1 MGKMC
6 LSWRRSQ
13 LIMAVE
19 RNKNVIFPTRTLLI
33 PIGRLKKFPHSNFYC
48 LGSRCGDD
56 GRVCHGDLLQLSLL
70 SYLNSK
76 LFLISSRNFP
86 FNIAFQQ
93 FGQIYGKPN
102 KSFLISIC

>member
-48 LGSRCGDD
+48 LGSRSGDD
-56 GRVCHGDLLQLSLL
+56 RRVCHDDLLQLSLL
-70 SYLNSK
+70 SHLNSK
-76 LFLISSRNFP
+76 LI
-86 FNIAFQQ
+86 
-93 FGQIYGKPN
+93 FGFVAK
-102 KSFLISIC
+102 LSIQHCFSTVLADLWETK